1 MISTMGLD
9 IVKNRQIISNY
20 YQYSN
25 AMEYRIYRR
34 YRHENKFAHDAE
46 LISIQYDNKSD
57 TDIKACS

>member
-1 MISTMGLD
+1 
-9 IVKNRQIISNY
+9 
-20 YQYSN
+20 
-25 AMEYRIYRR
+25 MEYRIYRR